1 MPVESMLLGSR
12 ALKEADGLAVA
23 QPALDN
29 TWVPGFNP
37 WADLHNSSYSPFLF
51 KTYSKSIP
59 INNITD
65 IKSKFEASLFDFVSE
80 VVAYRMNRHERKT
93 TYHSPSLVVVG
104 SLGAER
110 HFTVQKQQR
119 FVEVGVEGE
128 AEPLP
133 VGLGVGNREV
143 SLRVVLDRVV
153 RRADVLDQ
161 GVVRRDVR
169 VGVGRDETGLDHEP

>member
-1 MPVESMLLGSR
+1 
-12 ALKEADGLAVA
+12 
-23 QPALDN
+23 
-29 TWVPGFNP
+29 
-37 WADLHNSSYSPFLF
+37 
-51 KTYSKSIP
+51 
-59 INNITD
+59 
-65 IKSKFEASLFDFVSE
+65 
-80 VVAYRMNRHERKT
+80 MNRHERKT